1 MPISSQYAFFRGKIV
16 PIEVARIPVTTS
28 ALHYG
33 TAVFEGLRA
42 YWNPVEERLFVFR
55 LADHVE
61 RLEQNARILHMQL
74 GLKRS
79 EVERAIVALLRREE
93 LRTDAYVRPLLYTSA
108 CEIGPKLVGYSTD
121 LVIFTTPFG
130 RYLDTAKGIRCVVS
144 SWRRPSDNSVPPR
157 GKIAGAY
164 VNSALAKTEA
174 ILAGADE
181 AILLT
186 ERGTVSEGSA
196 ENLFIVRGK
205 TLITPPLTEDILEG
219 ITRATVIEIA
229 AEAGILVIERVVN
242 RTELYV
248 SDEVFLCGTACEIAP
263 VIEIDRRPIGAGRPG
278 GVTRS
283 IAKRFEEIVRGQTAD
298 HTEWRTPVPA

>member
-1 MPISSQYAFFRGKIV
+1 MPIRSRYAFFRGEIV
-16 PIEVARIPVTTS
+16 PIEKARIPVTTS

-33 TAVFEGLRA
+33 TAVFEGLRG
-42 YWNPVEERLFVFR
+42 YWNPTEERLYVFR
-55 LADHVE
+55 LADHIE
-61 RLEQNARILHMQL
+61 RLEQNARILHMEL
-74 GLKRS
+74 GRDRGELA
-79 EVERAIVALLRREE
+79 RAIIELLRREG

-108 CEIGPKLVGYSTD
+108 CEIGPKLIGYDVD
-121 LVIFTTPFG
+121 LTVFATPFG
-130 RYLDTAKGIRCVVS
+130 RYLDTTTGIRCVVS

-157 GKIAGAY
+157 GKISGSY

-229 AEAGILVIERVVN
+229 TETGIPVIERVVD

-263 VIEIDRRPIGAGRPG
+263 VIEIDRRPIGPG
-278 GVTRS
+278 QPGLITRS
-283 IAKRFEEIVRGQTAD
+283 IAARFEAIARGTTAD
-298 HTEWRTPVPA
+298 HSEWRTPVPE